1 MDEPTKLTHL
11 VDLNKQA
18 SVDQL
23 RYDRN
28 ILEKYFLID
37 GTFEKAL
44 ERLHETINS
53 IEKE

>member
-18 SVDQL
+18 SIDQL
-23 RYDRN
+23 KHELD
-28 ILEKYFLID
+28 ILEKYFLVH
-37 GTFEKAL
+37 GTFEEAL
-44 ERLHETINS
+44 ERLHQIINS